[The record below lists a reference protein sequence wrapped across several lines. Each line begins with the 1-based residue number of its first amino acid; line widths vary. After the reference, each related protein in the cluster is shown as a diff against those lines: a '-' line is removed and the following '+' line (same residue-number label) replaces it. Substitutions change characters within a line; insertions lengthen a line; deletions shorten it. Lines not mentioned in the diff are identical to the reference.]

1 MRVPIYPLFALLILV
16 MAAPAPGV
24 ADSVDCP
31 ATGMVVT
38 AAEETD
44 AELVC
49 SGAREAVTFLGGLG
63 LRVPQAL
70 RVEVVDSLPPLYGAE
85 QLGSFDA
92 STGRIQVLSYA
103 RCDQIGHDAL
113 LFEQPLSPALYR
125 SLVAHEVAHA
135 VATVNYS
142 GAGSHLVA
150 QEYIAYATQ
159 FTAMSVELR
168 SRILDASAI
177 SAFGDETEM
186 GLTRYLFDPQAFGIA
201 AYRHFAGHRSGR
213 DFVWRLLRGEVR
225 TGSPYA
231 Y

>member
-1 MRVPIYPLFALLILV
+1 VPISPLFALLILV
-16 MAAPAPGV
+16 TADPAPGY
-24 ADSVDCP
+24 ADSVACP
-31 ATGMVVT
+31 GTDMVVT
-38 AAEETD
+38 AVEKVD
-44 AELVC
+44 AELAC
-49 SGAREAVTFLGGLG
+49 AGARDAADFLGGLG

-70 RVEVVDSLPPLYGAE
+70 RVELVDDLPQLYGAE

-113 LFEQPLSPALYR
+113 LFEQPLGPALYR

-135 VATVNYS
+135 VSAVNYS
-142 GAGSHLVA
+142 GAGSHVVA

-159 FTAMSVELR
+159 FTAMSAELR

-177 SAFGDETEM
+177 SAFADETEM
-186 GLTRYLFDPQAFGIA
+186 GLTRYLFSPQAFGIA
-201 AYRHFAGHRSGR
+201 AYRHFTGHRGGR